1 MQDNL
6 AGQLTILKSQ
16 LQELAISFGE
26 ILMPAIRNIVSKIQ
40 GFIDKLNGMD
50 EGTKQAIVKIGLLVA
65 AIGPLLIVIGNVIS
79 KTGTAL
85 RAFSSLGKG
94 VLQLSYNFQ
103 NGIGLAGKLGT
114 ALGGISAPV
123 LAVVAVIGTLV
134 AAFMHLWN
142 TNDGF
147 REAIIGTWNKIKE
160 TVSGFCPGHC

>member
-94 VLQLSYNFQ
+94 DSS
-103 NGIGLAGKLGT
+103 T
-114 ALGGISAPV
+114 
-123 LAVVAVIGTLV
+123 VV
-134 AAFMHLWN
+134 
-142 TNDGF
+142 
-147 REAIIGTWNKIKE
+147 
-160 TVSGFCPGHC
+160 